1 MCEYI
6 YIQKVQYSSSCLV
19 MRLDVSAVV
28 SIWWNPEEVGSNAD
42 EGMNLQKQA
51 GKERKVP
58 CFMSFT

>member
-1 MCEYI
+1 
-6 YIQKVQYSSSCLV
+6 

-28 SIWWNPEEVGSNAD
+28 SIWWNPEEVGSNAN

-58 CFMSFT
+58 CFMSFTWSAPEDVATFMLELHTF